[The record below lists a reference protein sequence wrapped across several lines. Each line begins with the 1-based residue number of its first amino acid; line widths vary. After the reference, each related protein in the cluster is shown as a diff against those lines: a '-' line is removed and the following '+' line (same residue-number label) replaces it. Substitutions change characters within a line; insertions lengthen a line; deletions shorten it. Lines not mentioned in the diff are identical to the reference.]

1 MRNTVVAAALLL
13 VACRGSSPPPQ
24 PATPPNV
31 LLVTIDTLRADRLN
45 PDTMPR
51 VTALASAGTRFVH
64 ARAVVP
70 LTEPSHTTILTGALP
85 AQTGVHVNGTVPR
98 TPQTTIAGALHGAG
112 YRTGAFVGAYVLD
125 RRFGLSLGFDTYDD
139 RVERDPSGA
148 PRLEAERRGDHVVD
162 AALAW
167 LRQNDSRPFFAWI
180 HLYDPHAPYEP
191 PPEYLGRAH
200 GRAYDGEVMF
210 ADAQVG
216 RVLDWLK
223 SAAQDGRTIVAIAG
237 DHGEGLGD
245 HGEDTHGMLAYDSTL
260 RVPLVIRQPGRAAAV
275 VDAPVSLVDLPATL
289 CDLAGVAIPESMR
302 HWSIMSGKPIAVR
315 SARGGSQSTSEGA
328 AEIYAETQYP
338 RAAGWHALT
347 ALVDQRWKVIASSE
361 TELYDLE
368 NDPGETHNIAQDKTP
383 LASALTSRAARL
395 SASAP
400 GTDSKVS
407 DDARERLQSL
417 GYVASS
423 AAAAADN
430 DRAPNPAGQIYA
442 WNTFERV
449 LSGLSAGDA
458 ARALPDLGKL
468 ARSHPDS
475 PIFQSTYARALKETG
490 RVRDALDIY
499 RRAVARWP
507 DDASLYHDLAV
518 AATAAGKRAEAAR
531 AEQAALALD
540 PSNGSAANGL
550 GLVETANGHPHEA
563 VRAFEKAVTADP
575 TNAVYWTNLGNARR
589 DAGNA
594 AGAEEAYRT
603 ALEHDP
609 RSADA
614 ANGMGV
620 LLVQRGNAAEAITWF
635 ERALAGDDT
644 FVDAHLNLGI
654 AYQESGLRDKAAEQY
669 RRVLALAQPG
679 TRSYSAAATL
689 LAALNR

>member
-1 MRNTVVAAALLL
+1 MVAAALLL
-13 VACRGSSPPPQ
+13 VACRGSSPPP
-24 PATPPNV
+24 PPPVPPNV

-45 PDTMPR
+45 AETMPN
-51 VTALASAGTRFVH
+51 VTLLAAAGTRFTH

-85 AQTGVHVNGTVPR
+85 AQTGVHVNGTVPK
-98 TPQTTIAGALHGAG
+98 TPKKTIAGVLHDAG

-125 RRFGLSLGFDTYDD
+125 RRFGLSIGFDTYDD

-167 LRQNDSRPFFAWI
+167 LRQNDGRPFFAWI

-216 RVLDWLK
+216 RVVDWLK
-223 SAAQDGRTIVAIAG
+223 SSAQDRNTIIAIAG

-260 RVPLVIRQPGRAAAV
+260 RVPLVIRQPGRPAAAI
-275 VDAPVSLVDLPATL
+275 DAPVSLVDLPATV
-289 CDLAGVAIPESMR
+289 CDLAGVAIPETMR
-302 HWSIMSGKPIAVR
+302 HWSILSGSPIAPR
-315 SARGGSQSTSEGA
+315 PSPIDPRPSPTAD
-328 AEIYAETQYP
+328 IYAETQYP
-338 RAAGWHALT
+338 RAAGWHALA

-368 NDPGETHNIAQDKTP
+368 NDPGETHNVAQDRATAA
-383 LASALTSRAARL
+383 ASLRTRAAQVA
-395 SASAP
+395 ASAP
-400 GTDSKVS
+400 EAEASISAAT
-407 DDARERLQSL
+407 RERLQSL
-417 GYVASS
+417 GYVAS
-423 AAAAADN
+423 AATAAPDN
-430 DRAPNPAGQIYA
+430 DRAANPAREVYA
-442 WNTFERV
+442 WNTFERE
-449 LSGLSAGDA
+449 LSKLTAGDA
-458 ARALPDLGKL
+458 ARALPGLGKL
-468 ARSHPDS
+468 ARSYPDS
-475 PIFQSTYARALKETG
+475 PIFQSTFARALKDAG
-490 RVRDALDIY
+490 RMRDALDIY

-507 DDASLYHDLAV
+507 EDASLYHDLAV
-518 AATAAGKRAEAAR
+518 AATAAGKPAEAAR

-550 GLVETANGHPHEA
+550 GLVETSNGHPQEA
-563 VRAFEKAVTADP
+563 ARAFEKAVAADP

-620 LLVQRGNAAEAITWF
+620 LLVQRGNAAEAIAWF

-654 AYQESGLRDKAAEQY
+654 AYQQSGQRDKAVEQY

-679 TRSYSAAATL
+679 TRSYSAATTL
-689 LAALNR
+689 LAALGR